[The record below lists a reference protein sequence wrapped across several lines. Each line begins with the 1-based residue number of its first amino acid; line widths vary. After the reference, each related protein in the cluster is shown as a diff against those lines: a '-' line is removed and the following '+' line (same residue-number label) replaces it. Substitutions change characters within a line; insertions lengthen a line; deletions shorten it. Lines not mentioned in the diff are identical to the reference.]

1 MTVILGVVMV
11 VMLAMNG
18 ALFYVLRQAAFAT
31 KKQVKRCFVKE
42 MEAYSGF
49 LAEKREESRQIGEER
64 DALQEEVRELEGV
77 VLSLKTSPF
86 YAPRP
91 VARELFIPTARY
103 IDNEFFD
110 NHKRVTD
117 MLRDMDYQ
125 EIVDKI
131 ADTHAYEGNLQDY
144 QAACNL
150 LSFLSMDMTYELCTV
165 EPGTQLIVLRAA
177 LAGMGGMGGDL
188 LERYLETLG
197 NEEED
202 FDVLDF
208 RTFVR
213 EIRVAQDP
221 TMYVRTGRET
231 LEEIEDWEGLE
242 HQYDANISEGLKVI
256 YQNRSYDFSIYRLRS
271 RK

>member
-18 ALFYVLRQAAFAT
+18 ALFYVLRQAVLAT
-31 KKQVKRCFVKE
+31 RKQVKRCFVRE
-42 MEAYSGF
+42 MESYSGF
-49 LAEKREESRQIGEER
+49 LSEKREESRQIGEAR

-103 IDNEFFD
+103 IDNEFFE
-110 NHKRVTD
+110 NHKRVND

-131 ADTHAYEGNLQDY
+131 ADTYEYHGNIEDY
-144 QAACNL
+144 DAACEI
-150 LSFLSMDMTYELCTV
+150 LSFLSMDMAYELCTV
-165 EPGTQLIVLRAA
+165 EPRTQLVVLRAA
-177 LAGMGGMGGDL
+177 LSGMDGGL
-188 LERYLETLG
+188 LERYIKTLADG
-197 NEEED
+197 EED
-202 FDVLDF
+202 FDVLEF
-208 RTFVR
+208 RTYVR
-213 EIRVAQDP
+213 EVRTAQDP
-221 TMYVRTGRET
+221 TMYVRTGQEELEN
-231 LEEIEDWEGLE
+231 LEEWEGLE

>member
-31 KKQVKRCFVKE
+31 RKQVRRCFVKE
-42 MEAYSGF
+42 MESYSGF
-49 LAEKREESRQIGEER
+49 LSEKREESRQIGEER

-103 IDNEFFD
+103 IDSEFFD

-131 ADTHAYEGNLQDY
+131 ADTYEYHGDIDDY
-144 QAACNL
+144 EAACRV
-150 LSFLSMDMTYELCTV
+150 LSFLGMDMTYELCTV
-165 EPGTQLIVLRAA
+165 EPKTQLIVLRAA
-177 LAGMGGMGGDL
+177 LAGMDGGL
-188 LERYLETLG
+188 LERFIGTLPDG
-197 NEEED
+197 EED

-208 RTFVR
+208 RTYVR
-213 EIRVAQDP
+213 EVRTAQDP
-221 TMYVRTGRET
+221 TMYVRTGREELED
-231 LEEIEDWEGLE
+231 LEEWEGLE